1 MAVSRRRSRLA
12 LMLAWALTAGFQ
24 TGCSPDSIVG
34 DGELPPKAEDPKDTQ
49 TDLGAL
55 RAYRAALI
63 ASRNSAAGPSG
74 SMVVV
79 SGDLTDEMESRQT
92 LFLGGIELTDRRVLP
107 VYTDPD
113 AEGRIV
119 NTYQNYVELF
129 NLLQTTRSRAQVG
142 GWLLRS
148 FAPQESPAL
157 GGHLQ
162 AIEGYADIYL
172 ADMFCSGIP
181 LSTVDPD
188 GYTLQPGSSTT
199 EVYRKAIT
207 LFDSALTAAG
217 DSVRI
222 LNFASIGKARALLDL
237 GQYAE
242 AAAAVAG
249 VPDGY
254 EYQLLFDGTV
264 TGTNGS
270 NEKAGANFMSL
281 LTQSFGQ
288 GFYSPSPPGMSDLEG
303 GNGLDWMS
311 SGDPRT
317 DAVSYGAD
325 YSNNPLYVPAR
336 LDPEGGSPIAIA
348 DWREARLIEA
358 EASLQGGDVTTW
370 LAKLNGLRE
379 GLVFP
384 PAPGDETETPRTLP
398 PLTDPG
404 TFEGRVDLLFRER
417 GFWFHLTGRRQGD
430 LRRLIRQYGRDPSS
444 VYPNGRHPSGA
455 AYGSDVNAPVPA
467 SEYRYNRLYTG
478 CQNRGA

>member
-1 MAVSRRRSRLA
+1 
-12 LMLAWALTAGFQ
+12 MLAWTLAAGLQ
-24 TGCSPDSIVG
+24 GGCSPDSIVG

-49 TDLGAL
+49 TELGAL

-63 ASRNSAAGPSG
+63 ASRSAAAGQSG

-79 SGDLTDEMESRQT
+79 SGDLADEMESRQT
-92 LFLGGIELTDRRVLP
+92 LFRGGIELTDLRVLP

-113 AEGRIV
+113 AENLAV
-119 NTYQNYVELF
+119 NSYQNYVELF
-129 NLLQTTRSRAQVG
+129 NLLQTTRSRAQVA
-142 GWLLRS
+142 GWLLRN
-148 FAPQESPAL
+148 FAPQASPAL
-157 GGHLQ
+157 GAHLQ
-162 AIEGYADIYL
+162 AIEGYALIYL

-199 EVYRKAIT
+199 EVYQKAIT
-207 LFDSALTAAG
+207 LFDSSLAAG
-217 DSVRI
+217 GDSLRVVHY
-222 LNFASIGKARALLDL
+222 ASIGKARALLDL

-242 AAAAVAG
+242 AAAAVVG
-249 VPDGY
+249 IPDGY
-254 EYQLLFDGTV
+254 EYLLAFDGTV
-264 TGTNGS
+264 TGVNGE
-270 NEKAGANFMSL
+270 NTKAGANFIAL
-281 LTQSFGQ
+281 LAQSFGG
-288 GFYSPSPPGMSDLEG
+288 GFYSTSPPGMSDLEG

-317 DAVSYGAD
+317 DAVTYGTD
-325 YSNNPLYVPAR
+325 YDNHPLYLPAR
-336 LDPEGGSPIAIA
+336 HDPEGGSPIAIA

-358 EASLQGGDVTTW
+358 EAALQGGDVTTW

-379 GLVFP
+379 GQVFP
-384 PAPGDETETPRTLP
+384 PAPGDETGTPRLLP

-404 TFEGRVDLLFRER
+404 TFDSRVDLLFRER

-430 LRRLIRQYGRDPSS
+430 LRRLIREYGRDPSS
-444 VYPNGRHPSGA
+444 VYPSGRHPSGA